1 MLTKGYASRTRLQ
14 GSERKKYKTDNSPN
28 TTVLRIYESVR
39 STHLSDLRTMTTG
52 HLLYRE
58 RMYDFEEQLTEHVSI
73 ERASRLQTV
82 RRILTAN
89 EQFIEINEPFMV
101 RAWPSLV
108 MYTTAARVSRIVLR
122 KRFELTTYAIENN
135 SPILPIQDLL
145 PFPLSWVKFV
155 VRAICA
161 YLMKPVDRIAFGTPG
176 AASNY
181 RLLVP
186 NLLLDMDVTEA
197 LELPTP
203 CTCHGPERSSN
214 LLFVGEFSD
223 RKGIRQA
230 MRLWDE
236 VWDRADITFTIIG
249 QGPLLDPVLA
259 WSKSHSNVQVVVDP
273 PRAEIHTHL
282 RLASALVLLSQSTPR
297 WREQI
302 GLPIMEGLAHG
313 CEIISTDQT
322 GYAEWLS
329 ENGHTV
335 VSQDVDYTR
344 LAEVM
349 LGKIRTPRPAAQI
362 VGTLPLTS
370 SRHDFDRWMNSA
382 RTHNGPDATATAR

>member
-1 MLTKGYASRTRLQ
+1 MLANRYAHGAHPPQ
-14 GSERKKYKTDNSPN
+14 IYPKMPKTDKAPN
-28 TTVLRIYESVR
+28 VPVLRIYESIR
-39 STHLSDLRTMTTG
+39 STHLSDLRTMTAG

-58 RMYDFEEQLTEHVSI
+58 KMYDFEEQLTEHVSI
-73 ERASRLQTV
+73 ERASRLRTV

-101 RAWPSLV
+101 RAWPSLLL
-108 MYTTAARVSRIVLR
+108 YTTAARVSRSVLR
-122 KRFELTTYAIENN
+122 KRFQLTTYAIENN
-135 SPILPIQDLL
+135 SPVLPIQELL
-145 PFPLSWVKFV
+145 PLPPSWVKNV
-155 VRAICA
+155 VQAICA
-161 YLMKPVDRIAFGTPG
+161 YIMKPVDRVAFGTPG

-186 NLLLDMDVTEA
+186 QLLAKIDVAET

-203 CTCHGPERSSN
+203 CTCHGPAKSSN

-230 MRLWDE
+230 MRLWDQ
-236 VWDRADITFTIIG
+236 VWDCPDITFTMIG
-249 QGPLLDPVLA
+249 QGPLLDLVLD
-259 WSKSHSNVQVVVDP
+259 WSRAHFRVQVIVDP
-273 PRAEIHTHL
+273 PREEIHSHL
-282 RLASALVLLSQSTPR
+282 RRASALVLLSQSTPR

-313 CEIISTDQT
+313 CEIITTDQT
-322 GYAEWLS
+322 GYAEWLGA
-329 ENGHTV
+329 NGHTV
-335 VSQDVDYTR
+335 VSQDVDYRR
-344 LAEVM
+344 LAEVI

-382 RTHNGPDATATAR
+382 RTYNDPDATATAR

>member
-1 MLTKGYASRTRLQ
+1 
-14 GSERKKYKTDNSPN
+14 
-28 TTVLRIYESVR
+28 
-39 STHLSDLRTMTTG
+39 MTTG

-58 RMYDFEEQLTEHVSI
+58 RMYDFEEQLTENISLQ
-73 ERASRLQTV
+73 RSSRLQTV
-82 RRILTAN
+82 WRILTAN

-108 MYTTAARVSRIVLR
+108 LYTTAARISRSVLR
-122 KRFELTTYAIENN
+122 RRFQLTTYAIENN
-135 SPILPIQDLL
+135 SPILPIRDLL
-145 PFPLSWVKFV
+145 PIPPSWVKFF
-155 VRAICA
+155 VRSICA
-161 YLMKPVDRIAFGTPG
+161 YLIKPVDRIAFGTPG

-186 NLLLDMDVTEA
+186 KILSHMDVTEA

-203 CTCHGPERSSN
+203 CTCHGPAKKAN

-249 QGPLLDPVLA
+249 QGPLLDFVVA

-273 PRAEIHTHL
+273 PRDEIHTHL
-282 RLASALVLLSQSTPR
+282 RRASTLVLLSQSTPR

-313 CEIISTDQT
+313 CEIIATDQT

-335 VSQDVDYTR
+335 VPQDVDYRR

-349 LGKIRTPRPAAQI
+349 LVKTRTPRPAAQI

-382 RTHNGPDATATAR
+382 RPHNDPEATAAGR